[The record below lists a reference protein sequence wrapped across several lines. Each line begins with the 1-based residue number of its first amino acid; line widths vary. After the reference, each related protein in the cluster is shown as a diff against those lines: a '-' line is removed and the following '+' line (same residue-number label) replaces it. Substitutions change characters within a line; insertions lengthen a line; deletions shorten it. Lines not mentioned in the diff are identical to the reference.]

1 MNLSRS
7 SCFVFTSFCFQVQN
21 FSYLLKLQA
30 EENDIRV
37 QPKLNKIE
45 LSEIA
50 DNLSLSALYSFRF
63 ISASR
68 SPTGKPMLVVCG
80 SVSGTVAFLEVT
92 DADDNSD
99 GDNTGD
105 DSMATHFTP
114 ATNLVVAAVILF
126 NVMTNALY

>member
-1 MNLSRS
+1 M
-7 SCFVFTSFCFQVQN
+7 
-21 FSYLLKLQA
+21 
-30 EENDIRV
+30 
-37 QPKLNKIE
+37 
-45 LSEIA
+45 SEIA

-92 DADDNSD
+92 DADDNGD

-105 DSMATHFTP
+105 NSMATHFTP
-114 ATNLVVAAVILF
+114 PTNLLIAALMLF
-126 NVMTNALY
+126 NLMINALC